1 MPEDRATPEPGQ
13 EVRESSDET
22 GSRIP
27 FKECSSS
34 GPQRPERDMPALLE
48 GGGVALMFG
57 GPVGHW
63 PMNETKPPM
72 NPKASKLG

>member
-1 MPEDRATPEPGQ
+1 MPD
-13 EVRESSDET
+13 
-22 GSRIP
+22 
-27 FKECSSS
+27 
-34 GPQRPERDMPALLE
+34 LLQ

-72 NPKASKLG
+72 NPKASKVG